1 MIGLDTNILV
11 RFITRDDRELAAA
24 ATQLIESRCTAETP
38 GHVCVPVLVELV
50 WVLRR
55 GYRYEKTAVVEVVD
69 KLLGAAELIVEDSET
84 VRLALRDYAS
94 GTAGFAD
101 YLIGRSNRARG
112 FAPTYTFDLRAAR
125 SSLFKLA
132 T

>member
-55 GYRYEKTAVVEVVD
+55 GYRYDKTAVV
-69 KLLGAAELIVEDSET
+69 
-84 VRLALRDYAS
+84 
-94 GTAGFAD
+94 
-101 YLIGRSNRARG
+101 
-112 FAPTYTFDLRAAR
+112 
-125 SSLFKLA
+125 
-132 T
+132 